1 VLTNHAPADEKRLCK
16 TKRDERKINDAAA
29 LGTNARSAG
38 GALSRLLK
46 NAPKCHPEVA
56 PVFGERRI
64 CFTSNARKQQILR
77 FHPSNGKSAVA
88 GDPGCAQ
95 DDTLEG
101 EFFSSPLARSS

>member
-56 PVFGERRI
+56 PVFGE
-64 CFTSNARKQQILR
+64 AK
-77 FHPSNGKSAVA
+77 
-88 GDPGCAQ
+88 
-95 DDTLEG
+95 DDTLEE
-101 EFFSSPLARSS
+101 EFFSSLLGQFTKRGTRFAPRFHEKVCRATRSMTDCAKPCSGG